1 MNDENAEP
9 AGSEALA
16 LVMEGV
22 SFSYGKQQ
30 VLHDVSLTVPVG
42 RSVAIVGPSGSGK
55 STLLSIVLGLLKPD
69 AGRIRI
75 TGKPV
80 DAGLS
85 EATSRLR
92 RETIGMVFQSGYLLD
107 ELSPVENVMLPALA
121 AGVDAGEARKRAE
134 RALSGLGLAE
144 LERPVGTYSGGEQQR
159 VAIGRALVNS
169 PQLLV
174 ADEPTASLDPDN
186 RQAVVELLLGQASAR
201 GCGILL
207 VTHDMSVAERADAVL
222 RLADGRLE
230 QQS

>member
-1 MNDENAEP
+1 MDSANSAASVANDV
-9 AGSEALA
+9 ALS
-16 LVMEGV
+16 LEGV
-22 SFSYGKQQ
+22 DFSYGDQR
-30 VLHDVSLTVPVG
+30 VLRDVSLTVPAG

-69 AGRIRI
+69 AGRIRM
-75 TGKPV
+75 TGKAV
-80 DAGLS
+80 EAGLS
-85 EATSRLR
+85 GATSRLR
-92 RETIGMVFQSGYLLD
+92 RETVGMVFQSGYLLD

-121 AGVDAGEARKRAE
+121 AGVDAGEARGRAE
-134 RALSGLGLAE
+134 RVLSDLGLAE

-169 PQLLV
+169 PKLLV

-186 RQAVVELLLGQASAR
+186 RQAVVDLLLGQASTR

-207 VTHDMSVAERADAVL
+207 VTHDLAVAERADAVL

-230 QQS
+230 PQS

>member
-1 MNDENAEP
+1 MNAVNAASYESKIP
-9 AGSEALA
+9 A
-16 LVMEGV
+16 LVMDGV

-69 AGRIRI
+69 AGRISI

-85 EATSRLR
+85 GATSRLR

-186 RQAVVELLLGQASAR
+186 RQAVVELLLGQASAH

-207 VTHDMSVAERADAVL
+207 VTHDMSVAGRADAVL

-230 QQS
+230 PQS